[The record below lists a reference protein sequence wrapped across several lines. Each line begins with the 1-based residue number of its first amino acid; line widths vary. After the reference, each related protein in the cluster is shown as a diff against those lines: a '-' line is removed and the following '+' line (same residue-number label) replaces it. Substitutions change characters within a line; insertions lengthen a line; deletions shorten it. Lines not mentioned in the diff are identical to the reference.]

1 MIAGVVHCIYRII
14 PTVRKHIVPQET
26 LACAGVGVGV
36 EEAAERWIVISAL
49 EVIEAR
55 FFDCGLSLRGILAT
69 FLIVSNHVKVAAP
82 GGPEPSRM
90 HGKTFLRGQLSIR
103 EPSPDRTIIR

>member
-1 MIAGVVHCIYRII
+1 MTGA
-14 PTVRKHIVPQET
+14 
-26 LACAGVGVGV
+26 AVGVRV
-36 EEAAERWIVISAL
+36 EEALDDGIVVAGL
-49 EVIEAR
+49 EVIEAG

-103 EPSPDRTIIR
+103 EPSTDRTIIR